1 MPDSHQS
8 ELRQSFRFGISKFAA
23 KQGKL
28 VCEKAFEIYFKGDY
42 AVEHESSQFLIEYVS
57 ASDLLELCPLSERE
71 DMLVVA

>member
-1 MPDSHQS
+1 MPDSHQA

-57 ASDLLELCPLSERE
+57 ASYLLELCPLSERE